1 MVFPGCNKF
10 HYIYTMYTYNL
21 GLFTDLGVN
30 LRKPSVY
37 KQAYLVKMVFTQMRT
52 FLFSKL

>member
-1 MVFPGCNKF
+1 MGFPGCNKF

-21 GLFTDLGVN
+21 GLFADGGVI
-30 LRKPSVY
+30 Y